1 MQYLVEAGSHTSP
14 STHFRNFKVA
24 ARTLYIFWTYQIFSP
39 QLSSLISPALAH
51 SSYFTYS
58 GSLTTP
64 PCSETVTWVVFRDNI
79 AISEHQVAAVDNIYM
94 IIYNIY

>member
-1 MQYLVEAGSHTSP
+1 MYQ
-14 STHFRNFKVA
+14 N
-24 ARTLYIFWTYQIFSP
+24 QIFSP
-39 QLSSLISPALAH
+39 QLSSLIAPALAH

-79 AISEHQVAAVDNIYM
+79 AISEHQVAAGYNLSVYANI
-94 IIYNIY
+94 